1 MGTEQKIVVN
11 ELLCFLSNKVRSMT
25 YDAIMKLCLDFYD
38 EESVTAAKQTLLQH
52 VAVSDND
59 DKKRKRIGPNKKIN
73 GMKDI
78 LNIFLE
84 LTVEDVPLFVA
95 NNLKNLPPLSMD
107 NFDMSR
113 IIHDMESMKM
123 QLKILQ
129 EVQET
134 SLATHAALC
143 HEATRGIPGSP
154 TYSTGTP
161 PIPMTSHTPPGSPA
175 RSTIDDDTT
184 EAEIETADEH
194 LRIDDGEPNDEDLIR
209 LARIQGR
216 LPPNNRQTT
225 TPRWPRSTVTHEPQR
240 ENPAQHIPQMN
251 NYHALN
257 PLGHNDNPGELSNNP
272 RQQMNHRPKSTR
284 DDNHRQRLP
293 RDANPVITGTST
305 NCTLRAAMPRIKYHN
320 TRRDGL
326 FISRLSSDTH
336 AVDLMDYIRKEA
348 CLNIRCDPLAT
359 RHNSYR
365 SYYIHAS
372 PRHHALLLKPGMWPK
387 DVIVKKYIV
396 NRQ

>member
-25 YDAIMKLCLDFYD
+25 YDAIIKLCLDFYD
-38 EESVTAAKQTLLQH
+38 EESVTAAKYTLLEN
-52 VAVSDND
+52 VAVSNND

-113 IIHDMESMKM
+113 IIHGMEALKM
-123 QLKILQ
+123 QLKIIQ

-143 HEATRGIPGSP
+143 QEATPGIPGSP

-161 PIPMTSHTPPGSPA
+161 PSPMTSHTHTPAPQQEVPLMMTQQKPKLRQPMSICELMTVSLTMKTSFDKQEYRVDFPP
-175 RSTIDDDTT
+175 
-184 EAEIETADEH
+184 
-194 LRIDDGEPNDEDLIR
+194 
-209 LARIQGR
+209 
-216 LPPNNRQTT
+216 PPPHHNRQTT
-225 TPRWPRSTVTHEPQR
+225 TLRWPRSTVTHEPQR
-240 ENPAQHIPQMN
+240 ENNAQHRPLVN

-257 PLGHNDNPGELSNNP
+257 PQGHNIG
-272 RQQMNHRPKSTR
+272 
-284 DDNHRQRLP
+284 
-293 RDANPVITGTST
+293 V
-305 NCTLRAAMPRIKYHN
+305 LRGGKGP
-320 TRRDGL
+320 
-326 FISRLSSDTH
+326 
-336 AVDLMDYIRKEA
+336 
-348 CLNIRCDPLAT
+348 CPPPPLK
-359 RHNSYR
+359 
-365 SYYIHAS
+365 
-372 PRHHALLLKPGMWPK
+372 L
-387 DVIVKKYIV
+387 VKV
-396 NRQ
+396 